1 MHGEVL
7 PRGVKMFGD
16 GRGQNDLAKYALE
29 GSKCVALDTGRTP
42 KEMFLLEKPLLK
54 KLPNGYFFIYGKS
67 IAKLLKHVLG
77 F

>member
-29 GSKCVALDTGRTP
+29 GSKCMAIDIRQ
-42 KEMFLLEKPLLK
+42 EMV
-54 KLPNGYFFIYGKS
+54 NIG
-67 IAKLLKHVLG
+67 
-77 F
+77 

>member
-29 GSKCVALDTGRTP
+29 GSKCVAIDKTIQPQGTI
-42 KEMFLLEKPLLK
+42 
-54 KLPNGYFFIYGKS
+54 GYW
-67 IAKLLKHVLG
+67 
-77 F
+77 